1 MADPAWLSYTG
12 VTTGVIGAVTG
23 ITGSILGYIAYRRTD
38 QLKTLDLRL
47 DLRKSETDL
56 IADGK
61 ELVPLLDYAKNSKMA
76 VSAAAGMRN
85 SGAISNWTSEWE
97 ADRTSAV
104 MLTEGLPSTNDDY
117 SDLSPTELETKLVQV
132 HTLQSAIA
140 RLKKKY
146 EGSVA
151 SDDRD
156 REQIKAAMNT
166 R

>member
-1 MADPAWLSYTG
+1 MAESAWLGYTG
-12 VTTGVIGAVTG
+12 AITGIIGAVAG
-23 ITGSILGYIAYRRTD
+23 VAGSILGYIAYRRTD

-47 DLRKSETDL
+47 ELRKSETIL

-85 SGAISNWTSEWE
+85 SGAILNWISEWE
-97 ADRTSAV
+97 TDRTSAV
-104 MLTEGLPSTNDDY
+104 TLAEGLPSANDDY
-117 SDLSPTELETKLVQV
+117 SGLSPTELETKLVQV
-132 HTLQSAIA
+132 HAIQSAIV

-151 SDDRD
+151 ADDHD
-156 REQIKAAMNT
+156 RKQIKAAMNT

>member
-1 MADPAWLSYTG
+1 MAEPAWLIYTG
-12 VTTGVIGAVTG
+12 TITGIIGAVTG
-23 ITGSILGYIAYRRTD
+23 VTGSILGYIAYRRTD

-47 DLRKSETDL
+47 ELRKSETIL

-61 ELVPLLDYAKNSKMA
+61 ELVPFLDYAKNSKMA
-76 VSAAAGMRN
+76 VSAATGMRN

-104 MLTEGLPSTNDDY
+104 TLTEGVPSANDDY
-117 SDLSPTELETKLVQV
+117 SGLSPTELETKLVQV
-132 HTLQSAIA
+132 HALQSAII

-146 EGSVA
+146 EESVA
-151 SDDRD
+151 ADDRN
-156 REQIKAAMNT
+156 REQIKTAMNT